1 MSNGGP
7 RQANLGAMAA
17 PNARRHHA
25 GQGSQGCGPWS
36 ADMGMLTRWGG
47 WFCRPATRQAGHTL
61 VAASEAC
68 DVLPQEPER
77 PWGCG
82 WFDSSLD
89 LQQGLAVFEHDGADL
104 ALAVRQMLQP
114 ERALH

>member
-1 MSNGGP
+1 MGLSGFWIRWSGW
-7 RQANLGAMAA
+7 LGH
-17 PNARRHHA
+17 P
-25 GQGSQGCGPWS
+25 GI
-36 ADMGMLTRWGG
+36 
-47 WFCRPATRQAGHTL
+47 RPANRAVATAGD
-61 VAASEAC
+61 AC
-68 DVLPQEPER
+68 EELPQEPER

-114 ERALH
+114 ELSLR

>member
-1 MSNGGP
+1 
-7 RQANLGAMAA
+7 MAA
-17 PNARRHHA
+17 LDARRHHA
-25 GQGSQGCGPWS
+25 YQGSQGCGPWS
-36 ADMGMLTRWGG
+36 AEMGRFGNWTRWGG
-47 WFCRPATRQAGHTL
+47 WFSRPATRQAGRTV
-61 VAASEAC
+61 VAAGDTCE
-68 DVLPQEPER
+68 VLHQEPELPPER

-114 ERALH
+114 ELSLR

>member
-1 MSNGGP
+1 MVRTGI
-7 RQANLGAMAA
+7 R
-17 PNARRHHA
+17 
-25 GQGSQGCGPWS
+25 
-36 ADMGMLTRWGG
+36 TRWGG
-47 WFCRPATRQAGHTL
+47 WFSRPATRPAGHPL
-61 VAASEAC
+61 AAASDARE
-68 DVLPQEPER
+68 VLHPEPER

-114 ERALH
+114 ELSLR

>member
-1 MSNGGP
+1 
-7 RQANLGAMAA
+7 
-17 PNARRHHA
+17 
-25 GQGSQGCGPWS
+25 
-36 ADMGMLTRWGG
+36 
-47 WFCRPATRQAGHTL
+47 
-61 VAASEAC
+61 
-68 DVLPQEPER
+68 VLHPEPELPPER

-114 ERALH
+114 ELSLR